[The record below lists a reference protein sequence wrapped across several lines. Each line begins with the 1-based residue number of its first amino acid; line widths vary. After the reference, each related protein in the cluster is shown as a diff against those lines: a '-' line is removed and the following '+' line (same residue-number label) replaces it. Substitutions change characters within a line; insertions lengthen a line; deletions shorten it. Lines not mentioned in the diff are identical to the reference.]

1 MPYLTA
7 VRHGFL
13 QENIFLS
20 VGINI
25 QLIFSVRIT
34 VKFGYFKYCS
44 WICMWTTTTP
54 LVNSQVAKLTKLL
67 NLKLY
72 SVLSVVILNID

>member
-1 MPYLTA
+1 
-7 VRHGFL
+7 
-13 QENIFLS
+13 
-20 VGINI
+20 
-25 QLIFSVRIT
+25 
-34 VKFGYFKYCS
+34 
-44 WICMWTTTTP
+44 MWTTTTP